1 MMMPSCE
8 MQVCSTLNL
17 PGFAQLMSSD
27 HTPCKDEEV
36 AQQQHQKE
44 TADQE
49 VAYV

>member
-1 MMMPSCE
+1 MMMPSSE
-8 MQVCSTLNL
+8 MQVCGLNL

-36 AQQQHQKE
+36 AQQQHQQQ
-44 TADQE
+44 TANQQ